1 MQKTTQKPTQ
11 PMTYLEQKRAQAQKL
26 YQEEQEYWRQNAD
39 EIKRLM
45 EEDRQKQ
52 MAEMK
57 GSLMGMMPFGQSASG
72 AAPSAEGQAQPG
84 K

>member
-1 MQKTTQKPTQ
+1 
-11 PMTYLEQKRAQAQKL
+11 MTYLEQKRAQAQKL

-57 GSLMGMMPFGQSASG
+57 GSLMGMMPFGQGAGGAGSAQ
-72 AAPSAEGQAQPG
+72 EQTQAQPAQ
-84 K
+84 

>member
-1 MQKTTQKPTQ
+1 
-11 PMTYLEQKRAQAQKL
+11 MTYLEQKRAQAQKL

-57 GSLMGMMPFGQSASG
+57 GSLMGMMPFGQSTSG
-72 AAPSAEGQAQPG
+72 ASPAEGQAQPG